1 MSMGTQVLLE
11 EIPRNPVTY
20 TFEAVRKRE
29 SAVETQVSLQEQPSD
44 PQGTEWVGSTIFCMR
59 YFKCRP

>member
-1 MSMGTQVLLE
+1 MGTQVLLE
-11 EIPRNPVTY
+11 EIPRNPMTY

-44 PQGTEWVGSTIFCMR
+44 PPRYRVGGQHHLLHALL
-59 YFKCRP
+59 